1 VEGAIEKSSELELS
15 EPEPEPQP
23 ELSDPELGR
32 VDDEPVEPL
41 DVAA

>member
-1 VEGAIEKSSELELS
+1 VEGASEKSPEL
-15 EPEPEPQP
+15 

-32 VDDEPVEPL
+32 ADDEPVDPL

>member
-1 VEGAIEKSSELELS
+1 VEGAIEKSPELELS
-15 EPEPEPQP
+15 DS

-32 VDDEPVEPL
+32 DDDEPVDPL

>member
-15 EPEPEPQP
+15 DP
-23 ELSDPELGR
+23 ELSDPELGKD
-32 VDDEPVEPL
+32 DDEPVDPL

>member
-1 VEGAIEKSSELELS
+1 VEGAIEKSPEL
-15 EPEPEPQP
+15 

-32 VDDEPVEPL
+32 ADDEPVEPL

>member
-15 EPEPEPQP
+15 DP

-32 VDDEPVEPL
+32 DDEPVDPL

>member
-1 VEGAIEKSSELELS
+1 VEGAIEKSSVELS
-15 EPEPEPQP
+15 DPEP

>member
-15 EPEPEPQP
+15 DPEPEP

-32 VDDEPVEPL
+32 VDEEPVEPL

>member
-1 VEGAIEKSSELELS
+1 VEGAIEKSSELS
-15 EPEPEPQP
+15 DPEP

>member
-1 VEGAIEKSSELELS
+1 VEGAIEKSRELELS
-15 EPEPEPQP
+15 DP

-32 VDDEPVEPL
+32 ADDEPVEPL

>member
-15 EPEPEPQP
+15 DP
-23 ELSDPELGR
+23 ELSDPELGKD
-32 VDDEPVEPL
+32 DDEPVDPV

>member
-1 VEGAIEKSSELELS
+1 VEGAIEKSPEL
-15 EPEPEPQP
+15 

-32 VDDEPVEPL
+32 ADDEPVDPL

>member
-15 EPEPEPQP
+15 DP

-32 VDDEPVEPL
+32 DDDKPVDPL

>member
-15 EPEPEPQP
+15 
-23 ELSDPELGR
+23 DPELGR
-32 VDDEPVEPL
+32 DDDKPVDPL

>member
-15 EPEPEPQP
+15 DP

-32 VDDEPVEPL
+32 DDDEPVDPL

>member
-1 VEGAIEKSSELELS
+1 VEGAIEKSSELELPDS
-15 EPEPEPQP
+15 

-32 VDDEPVEPL
+32 DDDEPVEPL

>member
-15 EPEPEPQP
+15 DPEP

-32 VDDEPVEPL
+32 ADDEPVEPL

>member
-1 VEGAIEKSSELELS
+1 VEGAIEKSPELELS
-15 EPEPEPQP
+15 DPELSDP

-32 VDDEPVEPL
+32 ADDEPVEPL

>member
-15 EPEPEPQP
+15 DP

-32 VDDEPVEPL
+32 VDEEPVEPL

>member
-15 EPEPEPQP
+15 DP
-23 ELSDPELGR
+23 ELSDPELGKN
-32 VDDEPVEPL
+32 DDEPVDPL